1 MPWDDRRLLRW
12 SLVCV
17 WLVTALVSLWEW
29 NGQSRALLASLP
41 PHLDG
46 AKPWLIGAGAA
57 ADLLL
62 ALWLAWWPG
71 RAAYAAALIVMLA
84 MTALATLIQ
93 PDWWLHPF
101 APLVKNIPIAVILVI
116 LLRNP
121 RETR

>member
-1 MPWDDRRLLRW
+1 MPWHERQLLRW
-12 SLVCV
+12 SLVSV
-17 WLVTALVSLWEW
+17 WLITAVASLWEW
-29 NGQSRALLASLP
+29 NGQSRALLAALAP
-41 PHLDG
+41 DLEG
-46 AKPWLIGAGAA
+46 IKPWLIGAGAGT
-57 ADLLL
+57 DLLL

-71 RAAYAAALIVMLA
+71 RVAYATALIVMLL

-121 RETR
+121 QEAR